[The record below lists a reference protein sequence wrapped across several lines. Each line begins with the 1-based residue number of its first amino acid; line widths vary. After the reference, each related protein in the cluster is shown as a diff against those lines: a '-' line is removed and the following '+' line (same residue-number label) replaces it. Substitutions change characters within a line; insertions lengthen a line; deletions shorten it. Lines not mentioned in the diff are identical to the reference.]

1 VNELTI
7 DISKITVKDY
17 HRAVKPFALN
27 QIIQSIKNHDYNIA
41 YPITIDKDLVL
52 VDGRHRLEAMRT
64 LGYTEIPYIYKP
76 DDISHIKFGL
86 QCNADG
92 QLSQADDV
100 FDLAELCWNLSKAGW
115 TGQQIADELG
125 WGLPEVSKYKSIK
138 GNLHKLS
145 WSIARFPINVEL
157 GNEENETV
165 GNPNFPKGN
174 CWSERVFRALLQY
187 LSYTDGDKAVMRMQI
202 KAIREIIA
210 RATEKDKRFGQ
221 TQKTVTAKWVGE
233 LASKYAWYIRLAV
246 YMRDNLV
253 KEVKIRDRVSL
264 LRNVYKS
271 VWGDGQGTTDD
282 KVKENEEKFI
292 KFTEAVKKLN
302 EKALGVI
309 LYHDDSFQRVPLLK
323 DGSISLVVT
332 DPPYNVTDH
341 EWDRIGTDEE
351 FMEFTEKW
359 LLMIKPKLC
368 EDYQLFFFCDPDY
381 VAEIERILVDN
392 KFPLRSRVIWWNRSL
407 PSGRNTSDRFASTW
421 QMIFHCGTHD
431 LNWNPDWSDER
442 FDVQSV
448 SAPNSNTKDGG
459 YHPTPK
465 PVKLLEHLITI
476 GSKPMDIVLDL
487 FAGGGATG
495 EACAN
500 ITQRRCILIEKSD
513 TFCCNIEKRL
523 KINREVE

>member
-1 VNELTI
+1 MQVNLINLDQVTI
-7 DISKITVKDY
+7 QDY
-17 HRAVKPFALN
+17 HRAIKGYALN
-27 QIIQSIKNHDYNIA
+27 QIIQSIKNHGYNIA

-52 VDGRHRLEAMRT
+52 VDGRHRLEAMRA
-64 LGYTEIPYIYKP
+64 LGYREIPYIYKP

-125 WGLPEVSKYKSIK
+125 WDRTQVVQYQAIK
-138 GNLHKLS
+138 GRLYSSAWNMS
-145 WSIARFPINVEL
+145 RQGVTRNQENVTD
-157 GNEENETV
+157 ENESVVTV
-165 GNPNFPKGN
+165 ECYDCNIFTE
-174 CWSERVFRALLQY
+174 WIFRSLLKH
-187 LSYTDGDKAVMRMQI
+187 LSYTEGDKAVMRMQI

-233 LASKYAWYIRLAV
+233 LASKYAWHTRLAM

-264 LRNVYKS
+264 LKNVYKS

-381 VAEIERILVDN
+381 VSEIERILVDN

-407 PSGRNTSDRFASTW
+407 PSGR
-421 QMIFHCGTHD
+421 
-431 LNWNPDWSDER
+431 
-442 FDVQSV
+442 
-448 SAPNSNTKDGG
+448 K
-459 YHPTPK
+459 
-465 PVKLLEHLITI
+465 
-476 GSKPMDIVLDL
+476 
-487 FAGGGATG
+487 
-495 EACAN
+495 
-500 ITQRRCILIEKSD
+500 
-513 TFCCNIEKRL
+513 
-523 KINREVE
+523 